1 MARTAEN
8 SSETTVDLLQDLC
21 RRRDS
26 LWRYDQYIA
35 NCDGDTELRDHW
47 RAIKTQE
54 TRTIKTLKELLVQR
68 VATAEF

>member
-1 MARTAEN
+1 MATTAEN
-8 SSETTVDLLQDLC
+8 SSEATVDLLQDLC

-47 RAIKTQE
+47 CAIKTQE
-54 TRTIKTLKELLVQR
+54 IRTIKTLKELLVQR